1 MSGRIASPLPG
12 DRRKEAPAG
21 GAKPKNLILRYLAR
35 FDDGEV
41 ARWAFRGLLVG
52 AIAALLI
59 DLRDL
64 GMLHGWGD
72 GAAPADTAAPLSPA
86 PGVLAGEPMRFTLV
100 KDGVLEAHGSIDA
113 GASARLLAELEARG
127 EYVATVSLDSPGGVL
142 TEAIRMAEE
151 IRRRGLNTRVEN
163 EKTCASSCPLMFA
176 GGLLREAAPKA
187 YIGVHQFY
195 SSDGGPLVSSA
206 QALADAQATTA
217 TISRHLG
224 EMGVDPALWLHAL
237 DTPPGSLYM
246 LSREELSRYR
256 LVTEGAAPELADP
269 S

>member
-1 MSGRIASPLPG
+1 LPPAS
-12 DRRKEAPAG
+12 RTR
-21 GAKPKNLILRYLAR
+21 PKNLLLRYFAR

-41 ARWAFRGLLVG
+41 ARWAFRGLLIG
-52 AIAALLI
+52 AVAALLI

-64 GMLHGWGD
+64 GLAHGWGG

-86 PGVLAGEPMRFTLV
+86 PGVPAGEPMRFTLV
-100 KDGVLEAHGSIDA
+100 QDGVLEARGNIDA
-113 GASARLLAELEARG
+113 GASARLVAELEARG

-151 IRRRGLNTRVEN
+151 IRKRGLNTRVEN

-176 GGLLREAAPKA
+176 GGVRREAAPKA
-187 YIGVHQFY
+187 HVGVHQFY
-195 SSDGGPLVSSA
+195 ASDGGPLVTSA

-217 TISRHLG
+217 TISRHLRG
-224 EMGVDPALWLHAL
+224 MDVDPALWLHAL

-256 LVTEGAAPELADP
+256 LVTQGAAPEPAAADP